1 MEDWKCA
8 GDWSYFANIPSS
20 LTKDISYSS
29 WLNMVKTVTMFSSRS
44 RSRVGSQN
52 SKTPSA
58 CKPGWIPIATSGRS
72 TFNERLSTSRYHSQ
86 PSTFLVLMNLLQ
98 KSW

>member
-29 WLNMVKTVTMFSSRS
+29 WLNMVKTVTMFSSRR

-58 CKPGWIPIATSGRS
+58 CNPGWIPIATSGRS
-72 TFNERLSTSRYHSQ
+72 TFDEKHISFLFSDNP
-86 PSTFLVLMNLLQ
+86 PS
-98 KSW
+98 WC